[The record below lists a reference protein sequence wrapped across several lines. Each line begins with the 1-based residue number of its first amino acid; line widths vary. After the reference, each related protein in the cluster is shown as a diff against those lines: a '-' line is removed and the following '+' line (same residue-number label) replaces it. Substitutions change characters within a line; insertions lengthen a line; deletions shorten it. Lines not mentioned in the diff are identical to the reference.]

1 MTQTDDHGV
10 CRGIC
15 INSGGTASG
24 RGFPL
29 ILHVG
34 RNSINVRALAE
45 RIVIANAH
53 NITLEVEA
61 LVASLGIFE
70 AVGRFSVNIAET
82 KERLAPPQR
91 GASPDKVMP

>member
-91 GASPDKVMP
+91 GASDRKSVV